1 MSRPPKP
8 KPFPT
13 EAALCAAFIKAVG
26 PDWTAYNEHSGWDT
40 LLVRKAD
47 GFQIGIQAKLKL
59 NIDVV
64 NQVIEGDD
72 GWFNIAH
79 AHPDC
84 CAILVPEGD
93 DGKLGKVCDCL
104 GITVIRM
111 RSASAEGWHESDFK
125 HNARFTP
132 DLPQPGKS
140 WSQEAWHDL
149 ATVKRHKLP
158 EYVPDVA
165 AGAPSPLQLTD
176 WKIKAIKLAVTLEMR
191 KHLTRRDF
199 AHHRVDHRRWVT
211 QGWLKVVD
219 GRFVKDAFPNFK
231 KQHPKVYRQIRAD
244 APKWLPKTLL
254 EPVATQA
261 ALL

>member
-1 MSRPPKP
+1 MRMPKP

-13 EAALCAAFIKAVG
+13 EAALCAAFIAAVG
-26 PDWTAYNEHSGWDT
+26 PDWVCYNETASWDI

-47 GFQIGIQAKLKL
+47 GFQIGVQAKLRFGV
-59 NIDVV
+59 DVI
-64 NQVIEGDD
+64 NQAIEG
-72 GWFNIAH
+72 GWVHRITGPC
-79 AHPDC
+79 PDC
-84 CAILVPEGD
+84 IAILVPRAEDKGF
-93 DGKLGKVCDCL
+93 GKVCDAL
-104 GITVIRM
+104 GLNVIRVE
-111 RSASAEGWHESDFK
+111 ASDFNRRFESGRPGWTFSPRLPMIGDKSDDGDWHE
-125 HNARFTP
+125 T
-132 DLPQPGKS
+132 
-140 WSQEAWHDL
+140 
-149 ATVKRHKLP
+149 ATVQRHQLP

-219 GRFVKDAFPNFK
+219 GRFVKDAFPDFK
-231 KQHPKVYRQIRAD
+231 RQHPRVYKEIKKD

-254 EPVATQA
+254 EPAAVQA

>member
-1 MSRPPKP
+1 MPRPPKP

-13 EAALCAAFIKAVG
+13 EAALCAAFIAAIG
-26 PDWTAYNEHSGWDT
+26 PDWVAYAETENWDI
-40 LLVRKAD
+40 LLVRKID
-47 GFQIGIQAKLKL
+47 GFQIGIQAKLRFGV
-59 NIDVV
+59 DVI
-64 NQVIEGDD
+64 NQAIED
-72 GWFNIAH
+72 GWTYKATMPM
-79 AHPDC
+79 PDC
-84 CAILVPEGD
+84 RAVLVPDAEDKGF
-93 DGKLGKVCDCL
+93 GKICDHLGL
-104 GITVIRM
+104 NVIRV
-111 RSASAEGWHESDFK
+111 RDLERFGLNPKYNPRFLPYLPRIGDRHSNDWHE
-125 HNARFTP
+125 T
-132 DLPQPGKS
+132 
-140 WSQEAWHDL
+140 
-149 ATVKRHKLP
+149 ATLKRHALP

-231 KQHPKVYRQIRAD
+231 KMHPVNYKQIRAD

-261 ALL
+261 AML